1 MKKVLFFASALAGL
15 FFAASC
21 QQETLEPEQ
30 MSKTVTFT
38 VEAPGAINTKAIAD
52 GLNVNEVHYAVYKT
66 NSGEDYSID
75 NSGEIDGPLAKG
87 VVEMNNKK
95 ASVEFD
101 LLQDQ
106 KYTVIFWAQV
116 AGADHYDLG
125 DLRTITVKH
134 ENGVVDGNDET
145 RAAFFARYDFSTFEH
160 EDHDVTLR
168 RPFAQLNL
176 LTTPESLTPEQSG
189 QTAAYTI
196 DVETSKVMVNG
207 LGTSFNTLTGV
218 APADEDA
225 TIVYEMAA
233 TPAKQGQETL
243 SVNGKEYR
251 YVSMNYLFVPGDEK
265 LVDIEYYITTDKG
278 NMTHEIVAV
287 PVKENYR
294 TNVIGNLLTKEAKFE
309 IIVDAEFE
317 APKNAPEQIV
327 AGTIDDLQYALDN
340 AIEGNNTIFIGND
353 MVGDVWVYQK
363 PGVNIELIGQDR
375 TFDGTIRIHAGSN
388 YNDAKFTVK
397 GVHFKTST
405 ESLNFIMPNDFDK
418 VDGVTRRYSN
428 NVTVENCTFTAE
440 GAAVNTAVGVQAKSC
455 TNLQVIGCT
464 ATDMHSLLQAQS
476 CGADV
481 IVRDVTI
488 NGKNGV
494 AFKQVKNAVVESA
507 TINAA
512 AYGIRFDGNI
522 DNYGVTVKDCN
533 VTAVQPVIVRKM
545 TGKNNTIAFE
555 GANTFVTE
563 ETFQVVITKGS
574 DDEAYSYPTGTY
586 TLTGNAGLNVYPIVN
601 ADAFAAAVANEKLD
615 VVEVIAP
622 IESVGEGFEITRDVV
637 LNMNNEEF
645 NAGSTAN
652 SYWYALEI
660 SGDNNVEIN
669 DANFTRAG
677 IYSAQGANVVFN
689 SGVINHKP
697 ERSSRYIFCAQSGST
712 ITINDGTF
720 NNDRTNNSYFW
731 ADNATIYVKDG
742 TFGGVTSKNKVVLT
756 NGGQLIISGGTF
768 NFDPTNWLDEGYVA
782 TKNGSVWEVAP
793 ENLITDA
800 DSFAAALANGND
812 GDILILAP
820 GTYEGTFAVKRSN
833 ITIKGTEGVVV
844 DCINLNGQDN
854 VTIKN
859 ITFDAAGAARGYDN
873 NGGAKQYANIITG
886 DNTNKANKGS
896 HNLVIDG
903 CLFTGTFANG
913 GASIAF
919 TDYYRTSGFSGNITI
934 KNCTFE
940 TENAY
945 YNIYGHYTGNGAN
958 GYGDFVIENNT
969 FNTTFT
975 QGGAIYL
982 GRYASSTPVVVTGNT
997 FNVATSLEEAM
1008 YVQDHSDYGVSIA
1021 AENNTFAN

>member
-1 MKKVLFFASALAGL
+1 M
-15 FFAASC
+15 
-21 QQETLEPEQ
+21 
-30 MSKTVTFT
+30 
-38 VEAPGAINTKAIAD
+38 
-52 GLNVNEVHYAVYKT
+52 
-66 NSGEDYSID
+66 
-75 NSGEIDGPLAKG
+75 
-87 VVEMNNKK
+87 
-95 ASVEFD
+95 
-101 LLQDQ
+101 
-106 KYTVIFWAQV
+106 
-116 AGADHYDLG
+116 
-125 DLRTITVKH
+125 
-134 ENGVVDGNDET
+134 
-145 RAAFFARYDFSTFEH
+145 
-160 EDHDVTLR
+160 
-168 RPFAQLNL
+168 
-176 LTTPESLTPEQSG
+176 
-189 QTAAYTI
+189 
-196 DVETSKVMVNG
+196 
-207 LGTSFNTLTGV
+207 
-218 APADEDA
+218 
-225 TIVYEMAA
+225 
-233 TPAKQGQETL
+233 
-243 SVNGKEYR
+243 
-251 YVSMNYLFVPGDEK
+251 
-265 LVDIEYYITTDKG
+265 
-278 NMTHEIVAV
+278 
-287 PVKENYR
+287 
-294 TNVIGNLLTKEAKFE
+294 
-309 IIVDAEFE
+309 
-317 APKNAPEQIV
+317 
-327 AGTIDDLQYALDN
+327 
-340 AIEGNNTIFIGND
+340 
-353 MVGDVWVYQK
+353 
-363 PGVNIELIGQDR
+363 
-375 TFDGTIRIHAGSN
+375 
-388 YNDAKFTVK
+388 
-397 GVHFKTST
+397 
-405 ESLNFIMPNDFDK
+405 
-418 VDGVTRRYSN
+418 
-428 NVTVENCTFTAE
+428 
-440 GAAVNTAVGVQAKSC
+440 
-455 TNLQVIGCT
+455 
-464 ATDMHSLLQAQS
+464 
-476 CGADV
+476 
-481 IVRDVTI
+481 
-488 NGKNGV
+488 
-494 AFKQVKNAVVESA
+494 KNAVVEGA
-507 TINAA
+507 VINAA

-522 DNYGVTVKDCN
+522 ANYGVTIKDCN

-545 TGKNNTIAFE
+545 TGANNTIAFE
-555 GANTFVTE
+555 GTNTLVTE

-586 TLTGNAGLNVYPIVN
+586 TLTGNEGLNVYPIVN
-601 ADAFAAAVANEKLD
+601 ADAFAAAVANEKLPE
-615 VVEVIAP
+615 VELNTK
-622 IESVGEGFEITRDVV
+622 IESVGEGFEISRDVV
-637 LNMNNEEF
+637 LNMNNQEF
-645 NAGSTAN
+645 NAGSTA
-652 SYWYALEI
+652 SSTWYALEI
-660 SGDNNVEIN
+660 VGEYNVEVN

-677 IYSAQGANVVFN
+677 IYAAEDANVVFN
-689 SGVINHKP
+689 SGVIKHNP
-697 ERSSRYIFCAQSGST
+697 ERTSRYIFCAQSGST

-742 TFGGVTSKNKVVLT
+742 TFGGVTSKNKVFLT

-768 NFDPTNWLDEGYVA
+768 NFDPTNWLAEGYVA
-782 TKNGSVWEVAP
+782 TKNGSGWDVAP